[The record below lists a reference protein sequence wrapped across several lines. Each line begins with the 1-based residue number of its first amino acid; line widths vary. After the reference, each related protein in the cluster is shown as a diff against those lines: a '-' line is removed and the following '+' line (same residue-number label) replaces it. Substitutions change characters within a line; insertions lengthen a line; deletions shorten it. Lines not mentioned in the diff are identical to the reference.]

1 MTLVTAEAVVAPGK
15 KTFRSSNLGAS
26 LSDRSLAGET
36 DHSRVGLISFL
47 AQRLITAPSLIQSC
61 QPSHELHFVV
71 IKMWK
76 CPAAHKPSR
85 LRTDA
90 WHGHLQER

>member
-36 DHSRVGLISFL
+36 DH
-47 AQRLITAPSLIQSC
+47 
-61 QPSHELHFVV
+61 
-71 IKMWK
+71 
-76 CPAAHKPSR
+76 
-85 LRTDA
+85 
-90 WHGHLQER
+90 